1 MNADP
6 SLNQGSRRTRGLRLA
21 GRAVVGVSLLLFL
34 ALLAYGL
41 ATRAPDTGID
51 QSLAQ
56 AKPAAAPA
64 FELPVLQRGDLG
76 PVLSRQVDPAFAD
89 GRVAIKELRGTP
101 VILNFWASWCV
112 PCRVEA
118 PRLERTWRQQR
129 PRGVLMLGLNM
140 QDLTGDARDF
150 IREFHNTYPDVRD
163 QSNGV
168 AHRWGVTGL
177 PETYFVT
184 ARGRVVGHVIGVI
197 SDDEMRAGIAALRSG
212 KPIGAVT
219 GGDQRPTR

>member
-1 MNADP
+1 M
-6 SLNQGSRRTRGLRLA
+6 
-21 GRAVVGVSLLLFL
+21 SLLLFL

-41 ATRAPDTGID
+41 TNQAPDTGID
-51 QSLAQ
+51 ESLAR
-56 AKPAAAPA
+56 AEPAAAPA
-64 FELPVLQRGDLG
+64 FELPLLQRGDLG
-76 PVLSRQVDPAFAD
+76 PLLTKRLTPALAD
-89 GRVAIKELRGTP
+89 GRVALKELRGTS
-101 VILNFWASWCV
+101 VILNFWASWCI

-118 PRLERTWRQQR
+118 PRLERTWRDQR

-150 IREFHNTYPDVRD
+150 IREFHNTYPSIRD

-177 PETYFVT
+177 PETFFVT
-184 ARGRVVGHVIGVI
+184 AQGRVVGHVIGVI
-197 SDDEMRAGIAALRSG
+197 SDEEMRAGLVALRTG

-219 GGDQRPTR
+219 GGDRRPTR